1 MSITGLAPRHPAPAG
16 HAFTSRFSLFRIWA
30 ILGNEM
36 VPPSRRAPCQAEN
49 LPVLI
54 RRHYVACCLISPA
67 FLLLCFEGAEELRD
81 APSGGLLL
89 FGCHIERFWPGPLAM
104 CNKSGGRV
112 ACDLKRGF
120 VQGRL
125 SRTLVKKL
133 NMRRAGW

>member
-1 MSITGLAPRHPAPAG
+1 
-16 HAFTSRFSLFRIWA
+16 
-30 ILGNEM
+30 
-36 VPPSRRAPCQAEN
+36 
-49 LPVLI
+49 
-54 RRHYVACCLISPA
+54 
-67 FLLLCFEGAEELRD
+67 
-81 APSGGLLL
+81 LLL
-89 FGCHIERFWPGPLAM
+89 FGCHIERFCPGHLTM